1 MATDAVEILLAED
14 NEYDAELT
22 IRALKKA
29 NVANGIKWVK
39 DGEEALEYIFGD
51 EENVK
56 SSMKL
61 VLLDLKMPKINGIEV
76 LKKLKSDPRTKFMPV
91 VVLTSSED
99 EIDRLKAYEYG
110 ANSYIVK
117 PVDFEKFFEAV
128 QKIGLYWVLYNKT
141 LED

>member
-1 MATDAVEILLAED
+1 
-14 NEYDAELT
+14 
-22 IRALKKA
+22 
-29 NVANGIKWVK
+29 
-39 DGEEALEYIFGD
+39 
-51 EENVK
+51 
-56 SSMKL
+56 MKL